1 MEPPLFSL
9 DRGIRFVMAFGTE
22 KGEKERRDP
31 PKTQLRKDLLVKP
44 LLFFIPGN
52 S

>member
-1 MEPPLFSL
+1 
-9 DRGIRFVMAFGTE
+9 MAFGIE

-31 PKTQLRKDLLVKP
+31 PKIQLRKDLLVKP
-44 LLFFIPGN
+44 FLFFGPGN